1 MSKKKIKEEYDAWKQ
16 HLENSKEIKIYSLK
30 RLDLLIISI
39 SGAGIYIIFET
50 LREFKTNNIEVDS
63 SVIIFLSGLS
73 LMLAI
78 ISNFFSQK
86 TGYNANRYEE
96 KYTNIQ
102 LKKIKGENIDACIES
117 KCNDKVKLYNKFTER
132 LNEISIGFM
141 ILGLTLLTVF
151 YYMFMFS

>member
-1 MSKKKIKEEYDAWKQ
+1 MSKKKKKEDYYAWKQ
-16 HLENSKEIKIYSLK
+16 HLDNTKEIKIYSLK

-39 SGAGIYIIFET
+39 SGAGIFIIFET
-50 LREFKTNNIEVDS
+50 LREFKTNNIEIES
-63 SVIIFLSGLS
+63 SMIIFLSGLS

-78 ISNFFSQK
+78 ISNFFSQR

-102 LKKIKGENIDACIES
+102 LRKIKGKDIDIFKEE
-117 KCNDKVKLYNKFTER
+117 KCNEKVKLYNKLTER
-132 LNEISIGFM
+132 LNVVSIGFM
-141 ILGLTLLTVF
+141 ILGLILLTTF